1 MTLQFGW
8 AKRPMLK
15 RINELRPDISITF
28 IYGSRSWVDS
38 NSGVQAA
45 ALRPNSHVEIKVL
58 IQTLTNN

>member
-1 MTLQFGW
+1 MTAQFGW

-28 IYGSRSWVDS
+28 IYGSRSWIDS

-45 ALRPNSHVEIKVL
+45 ALRPKSHVEIKVFK
-58 IQTLTNN
+58 TLTSN